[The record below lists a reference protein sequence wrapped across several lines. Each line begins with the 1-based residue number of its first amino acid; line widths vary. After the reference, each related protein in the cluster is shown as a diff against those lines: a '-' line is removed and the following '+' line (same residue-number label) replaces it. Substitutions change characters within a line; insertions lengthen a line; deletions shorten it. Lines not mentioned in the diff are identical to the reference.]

1 MTDLKM
7 TDDGEL
13 VIGPDGDLDIVWGD
27 EHLAQEILFR
37 LKTQAGDWVLSPEI
51 GADLEDFIGQPNDGL
66 IHSMIENRIVRALS
80 FDSLV
85 AGPDVTVTGLSEN
98 EVMVVVEFPSR
109 EERSRVIQ
117 IASQL
122 DLRVGVVFAR
132 VGSRQI

>member
-1 MTDLKM
+1 MG
-7 TDDGEL
+7 DDQ
-13 VIGPDGDLDIVWGD
+13 
-27 EHLAQEILFR
+27 LAQEILFR
-37 LKTQAGDWVLSPEI
+37 LKTQAGDWMLSPQI

-66 IHSMIENRIVRALS
+66 IHSIMENRIIRSIS
-80 FDSLV
+80 FDNLIAS
-85 AGPDVTVTGLSEN
+85 PDVTVTGLSEN